1 MKKLIRTLTAA
12 AAAVACIGGAAQ
24 AKEPILLVH
33 GYTSN
38 ASTWDTYRSWF
49 SRDGYATAAGS
60 YDWTR
65 SNRTTAVT
73 IGSWVNSVRS
83 YYGVSK
89 IDLVG
94 HSMGALNTRYYV
106 KFLGGT
112 TKIDDWMSIA
122 GVNYGTVVANL
133 CGGGILGPSCA
144 DLAVGSDILD
154 DLNAG
159 DDTPGSVRY
168 GAAWSWC
175 DLVIVPQTNARIAGG
190 SNRYVGCVG
199 HNDMLQD
206 SGTYRTV
213 RDFVRY

>member
-1 MKKLIRTLTAA
+1 MKLIRTLIAGLAATA
-12 AAAVACIGGAAQ
+12 CLGGAAMAQ
-24 AKEPILLVH
+24 DPVVLVH

-49 SRDGYATAAGS
+49 SRDGYRTYAGS

-65 SNRTTAVT
+65 SNRTSAVT
-73 IGSWVNSVRS
+73 VGSWVNATRS
-83 YYGVSK
+83 RYGVSK
-89 IDLVG
+89 VDLVG
-94 HSMGALNTRYYV
+94 HSMGALNSRYYL

-112 TKIDDWMSIA
+112 SHVDDWMSIG

-154 DLNAG
+154 DLNRG

-175 DLVIVPQTNARIAGG
+175 DGVILPAWNARISGG

-199 HNDMLQD
+199 HNAMLRD

-213 RDFVRY
+213 RDFVR